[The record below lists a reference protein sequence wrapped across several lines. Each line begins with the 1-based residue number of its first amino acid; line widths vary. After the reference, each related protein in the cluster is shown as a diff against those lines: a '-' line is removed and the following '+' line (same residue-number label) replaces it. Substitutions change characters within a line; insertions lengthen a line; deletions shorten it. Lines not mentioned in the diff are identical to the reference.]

1 MKYYIYY
8 SHNKYTFNLPCDFKV
23 EFYNPTRY
31 MEFYNLKIYYIF
43 IIKWQR
49 LSIKTEQSLQASR
62 NSSEYSNWI
71 STHIQT
77 EFCGI
82 IKRLFKK
89 WFHYLT
95 FLLHSDFRD
104 IPLIAPTDMS
114 TTKSVCIHIYW
125 RRKGQPTPVF
135 LPGESQGRGSLVGCH
150 LWGRTESDTTKATYQ
165 QNSA

>member
-1 MKYYIYY
+1 M
-8 SHNKYTFNLPCDFKV
+8 
-23 EFYNPTRY
+23 EFYNSIRY
-31 MEFYNLKIYYIF
+31 MEFYNPKIYYIF
-43 IIKWQR
+43 IIKLQR

-82 IKRLFKK
+82 RGFSKK

-95 FLLHSDFRD
+95 FPLHSDFRD

-114 TTKSVCIHIYW
+114 SIKYICVHIYW

-135 LPGESQGRGSLVGCH
+135 LPKYPRDGEAWWAAVYGVAQSRTRLKRLSRSSRILHKVLSQLNF
-150 LWGRTESDTTKATYQ
+150 Y
-165 QNSA
+165 